1 MPSSELPSS
10 LPANIDRRGFF
21 QLRPTYEY
29 ISAKVGEEYFK
40 VRRTTFQATPAD
52 TMTVYAA
59 QGSTF
64 DAVIVDMERPPN
76 LDLAKH
82 WLACYV
88 MLSRARS
95 LDGLLILRPATL
107 KELSS
112 RPPKYMLD
120 ELDRL
125 EKLEDMST
133 QELIR

>member
-10 LPANIDRRGFF
+10 LPADIDRRGFF

-29 ISAKVGEEYFK
+29 ISTKVGEEYLK

-64 DAVIVDMERPPN
+64 DAVVVDMERPPN

-88 MLSRARS
+88 MLSRAKS
-95 LDGLLILRPATL
+95 LEGLLILRPATQ

>member
-1 MPSSELPSS
+1 M
-10 LPANIDRRGFF
+10 A
-21 QLRPTYEY
+21 
-29 ISAKVGEEYFK
+29 
-40 VRRTTFQATPAD
+40 
-52 TMTVYAA
+52 VYAT

-64 DAVIVDMERPPN
+64 DAVIADMERPPN

-95 LDGLLILRPATL
+95 LDGLLILRPATR